1 MEWLFD
7 TCLKGGPSP
16 LARDPDYE
24 MPDRLSSIRTTLQS
38 HGQEHLL
45 AFWDELDADRQA
57 SLLTQI
63 QEIDFDQLKVLIGTL
78 VVHKQ
83 QVERPGDLE
92 PAPFYAHEPGS
103 TYDPVHYREVGEE
116 LLRAGKVAA
125 FTVAGG
131 QGTRLGWR
139 GPKGAYPAAVV
150 TGKPLFRL
158 FAEQIRA
165 TEERYGATIRWYIMT
180 SPENDAETRAF
191 IQDNRCFG
199 LDRRNIFMFPQGQ
212 MPSIEAETGKL
223 LLADKDRVA
232 INPDGHGGSLRALV
246 NSGAIDAMLARD
258 IEYISYFQV
267 DNPSVRV
274 IDPLFIG
281 LHAAAPDSSGEMSS
295 KMVQKVSPDE
305 KVGIFC
311 RIHGKTVVIEY
322 SEPPDE
328 LAQQR
333 GDDGRL
339 RFSAGSIAVHML
351 GAKFVKKLA
360 SGEEGYV
367 LPYHRAMK
375 IVSYV
380 DTKSAQLIQPKEAN
394 AVKLE
399 TLVFDAL
406 PLAESS
412 IVLETSR
419 VEEFAPIKNAQ
430 GNDSPATSHQ
440 LQSDRA
446 GRWLEAHGVSVP
458 RNVDGHVSAQIEIS
472 PLTALQASD
481 LTRLDL
487 PDTIEPGQTIVL

>member
-1 MEWLFD
+1 
-7 TCLKGGPSP
+7 
-16 LARDPDYE
+16 
-24 MPDRLSSIRTTLQS
+24 MPDRPSSIRTTLQS

-45 AFWDELDADRQA
+45 TFWDELDSERQA
-57 SLLTQI
+57 GLLAQI
-63 QEIDFDQLKVLIGTL
+63 ESIDFDHLKMLIETL
-78 VVHKQ
+78 VLGKQ
-83 QVERPGDLE
+83 QTERPRDIQ
-92 PAPFYAHEPGS
+92 PAPYYACEPGS
-103 TYDPVHYREVGEE
+103 TYDADHYREVGEE

-139 GPKGAYPAAVV
+139 GPKGAYPATVV

-180 SPENDAETRAF
+180 SLENDTETRAF

-199 LDRRNIFMFPQGQ
+199 LDRRNIFMYPQGE
-212 MPSIEAETGKL
+212 MPSIDAGTGKL

-232 INPDGHGGSLRALV
+232 MNPDGHGGSLQALV
-246 NSGAIDAMLARD
+246 NSGAIDAMLARN
-258 IEYISYFQV
+258 IEHISYFQV
-267 DNPSVRV
+267 DNPAVRA

-295 KMVQKVSPDE
+295 KMVPKVSPEE
-305 KVGIFC
+305 KVGIFG
-311 RIHGKTVVIEY
+311 RVDGKTVVIEY
-322 SEPPDE
+322 SDPPNE

-333 GDDGRL
+333 DDDGQL

-360 SGEEGYV
+360 AGKDGFD
-367 LPYHRAMK
+367 LPYHRATK
-375 IVSYV
+375 IVPYV
-380 DTKSAQLIQPKEAN
+380 DTKSGQLVQPEEAN

-399 TLVFDAL
+399 MLVFDAL

-419 VEEFAPIKNAQ
+419 IEEFAPIKNAE
-430 GNDSPATSHQ
+430 GTDSPATSHQ

-446 GRWLEAHGVSVP
+446 GQWLEAHGVTVP
-458 RNVDGHVSAQIEIS
+458 RDADGHVSARIEIS

-481 LTRLDL
+481 LANADL
-487 PDTIEPGQTIVL
+487 PDSIEPGQTISL